1 ILHPPINHRTI
12 ISQRKVK
19 HRSEPQTDG
28 VQSRREGSP
37 SLACSVRQG
46 VRFLE
51 RQGLTKGTSM
61 DAFFRLR
68 RSSHTPSY
76 SQGGQEPLIVVE
88 ESENNEKE
96 EETSN
101 QSSQR
106 QSLDIESPEN
116 PYLLSPWRETRKHS
130 LPTPPCTSGIT
141 ASQVRRLS
149 ERGGEGSGPSPR
161 EQAFLATLYSTP
173 APQPGG
179 RRHSVVTISR
189 VPPTLFGRNRRESIA
204 ALPAGQR
211 SNASSRRE
219 SNIGPPPST
228 DHRGSI
234 HNLQLDIMDDIVQA
248 RKARMK
254 LWNTSNE
261 RVCEVQTLDE
271 AGTGS
276 SSPMRYTNR
285 RYSDFVGTALPPIQS
300 FRRAS
305 EMPISPCAAQ
315 QLTPLAASASS
326 TGANA
331 PSTPSASSPSA
342 AAATA
347 TTPASDAAFARPKTR
362 MGIVCTNTD
371 LISLLSSLA
380 SSATEINRCGEK
392 EHPSPL
398 ASHAFPLRSAA
409 KSPTTAGTAPTGG
422 GDPPKSNLQ
431 KNRSN
436 SFDISLYQNIK
447 QLATGGGGGGG
458 GGAGAGGAGALSGG
472 DTDRSFI
479 ESGWFI
485 KRHQPMARR
494 KSSARSPSATV
505 TFARETLDKLRDKE
519 KPAKD
524 EPKPA
529 KAKESRSPLNKL
541 KWDGRSA
548 IVDARMIGHA
558 IENFITGS
566 SSSSSSGSAAS
577 SSGKKSSAA
586 GGSKDG
592 AAGRAKKSAAS
603 SWFGKA
609 DEDEDSNDTCDSSLC
624 STLKDLFVK

>member
-1 ILHPPINHRTI
+1 
-12 ISQRKVK
+12 
-19 HRSEPQTDG
+19 
-28 VQSRREGSP
+28 
-37 SLACSVRQG
+37 
-46 VRFLE
+46 
-51 RQGLTKGTSM
+51 M
-61 DAFFRLR
+61 DSFFRLR
-68 RSSHTPSY
+68 RSSHTPAY

-96 EETSN
+96 EEASN

-189 VPPTLFGRNRRESIA
+189 VPPTMFGRNRRESIA

-228 DHRGSI
+228 DHR
-234 HNLQLDIMDDIVQA
+234 
-248 RKARMK
+248 
-254 LWNTSNE
+254 
-261 RVCEVQTLDE
+261 
-271 AGTGS
+271 
-276 SSPMRYTNR
+276 
-285 RYSDFVGTALPPIQS
+285 
-300 FRRAS
+300 
-305 EMPISPCAAQ
+305 
-315 QLTPLAASASS
+315 
-326 TGANA
+326 
-331 PSTPSASSPSA
+331 
-342 AAATA
+342 
-347 TTPASDAAFARPKTR
+347 
-362 MGIVCTNTD
+362 
-371 LISLLSSLA
+371 A

-409 KSPTTAGTAPTGG
+409 RSPTAGPSGAAGAAG
-422 GDPPKSNLQ
+422 AADPPKSNLQ

-447 QLATGGGGGGG
+447 QLATGGGSGGGS
-458 GGAGAGGAGALSGG
+458 AGPPDGLV
-472 DTDRSFI
+472 
-479 ESGWFI
+479 ESGWFV

-494 KSSARSPSATV
+494 KSASRSPSATV
-505 TFARETLDKLRDKE
+505 TFARETFDKLREAGTGPAHKE
-519 KPAKD
+519 
-524 EPKPA
+524 EPKP
-529 KAKESRSPLNKL
+529 KPKESRSPLNKL

-566 SSSSSSGSAAS
+566 SSSSPSAS
-577 SSGKKSSAA
+577 SSSGGKKSSAGGKEGGTGRSTA
-586 GGSKDG
+586 G
-592 AAGRAKKSAAS
+592 AKKSVTS